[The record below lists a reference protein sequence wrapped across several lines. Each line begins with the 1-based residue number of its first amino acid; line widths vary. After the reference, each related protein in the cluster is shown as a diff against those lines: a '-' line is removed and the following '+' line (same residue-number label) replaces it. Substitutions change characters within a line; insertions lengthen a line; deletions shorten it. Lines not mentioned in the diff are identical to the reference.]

1 MNLELLSRV
10 HFFKHFKRFEY
21 RNMGG
26 RNRFLHL
33 TLSLKLT
40 DATPSFLKLAMPP
53 KPTRVKMITSSK
65 TDQYIL

>member
-10 HFFKHFKRFEY
+10 HFFKHIKRFEY
-21 RNMGG
+21 CNMGG

-33 TLSLKLT
+33 TLSLT
-40 DATPSFLKLAMPP
+40 DAMPSFLKLVMPP

-65 TDQYIL
+65 TGQYIL